1 MAGKGRKLPPFQLL
15 GLLYNRVMD
24 PIRTGIRFTQTI
36 RNVARLREIVTIFA
50 RHGFA
55 EFVAHGGVTAYLP
68 DFVLPAGKK
77 SLKQE
82 MTEESGRDWGQIIG
96 ARLRLCFEELG
107 PAFIKFGQLLCSRE
121 DIFDEGFI
129 GEMRLL
135 RDQVKAIPFSDVRS
149 SVEEALEKPIDEVF
163 ASIDEKPLGTASIG
177 VVYKACLRNGD
188 EVILKVRRPGI
199 ERTMETDFSI
209 IMLLAKQAERISE
222 EVRFLGVTRMV
233 RDFAATLQNELNF
246 NVEAL
251 NCDRLRQNC
260 AKHDADGT
268 FYIPKVYRELTREN
282 ILVGEFLNGIKFSD
296 HKAMESKRD
305 IVLPLLD
312 KGVEVFVK
320 TFLADGF
327 FHADLHGGNLF
338 LLSDDRRIGVVD
350 FGLVG
355 SLGKRGRQSFI
366 AIVYS
371 LVTHNYEN
379 LVYEFLDVAEYDN
392 PPDMDVVVSDVRA
405 ALSPYVG
412 LTIQQTNYSEMF
424 RSILETLK
432 KHQIFLP
439 REWFV
444 VFRALMTL
452 DGVGKA
458 LDYDLDVFA
467 LLQKDIGALVKQSI
481 SREELMEE
489 GFWAGRDIISMLRLL
504 PRHAKWFLRSM
515 SRGGYAFE
523 LRHLGVEESVSKL
536 TASMEFLGFS
546 FLAGIFTFSGAF
558 LLDTSIIPDIRSIPT
573 IVWVF
578 WSLGLVCLGRAWLST
593 RRT

>member
-1 MAGKGRKLPPFQLL
+1 
-15 GLLYNRVMD
+15 MD
-24 PIRTGIRFTQTI
+24 PIRTGIKFGQTI

-55 EFVAHGGVTAYLP
+55 EFVAHGGVMTYLP

-77 SLKQE
+77 TIKQE
-82 MTEESGRDWGQIIG
+82 MKEEGERDWGQIIG
-96 ARLRLCFEELG
+96 SRLRLCFEELG

-129 GEMRLL
+129 SEMRLL
-135 RDQVKAIPFSDVRS
+135 RDQVK
-149 SVEEALEKPIDEVF
+149 PIDFSAVR
-163 ASIDEKPLGTASIG
+163 ASVQEGLSQPIDSIFKNIENKPLGTASIG
-177 VVYKACLRNGD
+177 VVYKAQLLNGD
-188 EVILKVRRPGI
+188 DVILKVRRPGI
-199 ERTMETDFSI
+199 ERTMQTDFSI
-209 IMLLAKQAERISE
+209 ILFLSGQAERISE
-222 EVRFLGVTRMV
+222 EIRFLGVTRMV
-233 RDFAATLQNELNF
+233 NDFASSIQNELNF

-260 AKHDADGT
+260 AKHDPDGA
-268 FYIPKVYRELTREN
+268 FYIPKVYRDLTREN
-282 ILVGEFLNGIKFSD
+282 FLVAEFLKGIKFSD
-296 HKAMESKRD
+296 HVEMDAQRD
-305 IVLPLLD
+305 KVLPLLD
-312 KGVEVFVK
+312 KGVAVFIK

-338 LLSDDRRIGVVD
+338 YLADENRIGVVD

-355 SLGKRGRQSFI
+355 SLGKKGRQSFI

-371 LVTHNYEN
+371 LVSHNYEN
-379 LVYEFLDVAEYDN
+379 LVYEFLDVAEYDM
-392 PPDMDVVVSDVRA
+392 PPDMDVLVGDVRSS
-405 ALSPYVG
+405 LSPYIG
-412 LTIQQTNYSEMF
+412 LTIQQTNYSEIF
-424 RSILETLK
+424 QLILHTLK
-432 KHQIFLP
+432 KHQVYLP

-467 LLQKDIGALVKQSI
+467 LLQKDIGSLVKKSF
-481 SREELMEE
+481 SKEELMEE
-489 GFWAGRDIISMLRLL
+489 GFWAGRDMIGMLRLI
-504 PRHAKWFLRSM
+504 PRHAKWFLRSL

-523 LRHLGVEESVSKL
+523 LKHVGVEESVSKL
-536 TASMEFLGFS
+536 TSSMEFLGFS

-558 LLDTSIIPDIRSIPT
+558 LLDTSVIPNFKAIPP

-578 WSLGLVCLGRAWLST
+578 WVLGAICLGRAWLAT

>member
-1 MAGKGRKLPPFQLL
+1 
-15 GLLYNRVMD
+15 MD
-24 PIRTGIRFTQTI
+24 PIRTGIRFSQTI

-77 SLKQE
+77 TIKQQ
-82 MTEESGRDWGQIIG
+82 MNEEGERDWGQTIG

-129 GEMRLL
+129 SEMRLL
-135 RDQVKAIPFSDVRS
+135 RDQVKPVPFSEVKS
-149 SVEEALEKPIDEVF
+149 TVEDALEGSLEKIF
-163 ASIDEKPLGTASIG
+163 ASIDEQPLGTASIG
-177 VVYKACLRNGD
+177 VVYQARLQNGD
-188 EVILKVRRPGI
+188 DVILKVRRPGI
-199 ERTMETDFSI
+199 ERTMQTDFSI
-209 IMLLAKQAERISE
+209 ILFLTHQAEKISQE
-222 EVRFLGVTRMV
+222 IKFLGVTRMV
-233 RDFAATLQNELNF
+233 RDFAASLQNELNF

-251 NCDRLRQNC
+251 NCDRLRQNTL
-260 AKHDADGT
+260 KHDPDGT
-268 FYIPKVYRELTREN
+268 FYIPRVYREHTREN
-282 ILVGEFLNGIKFSD
+282 ILVAEFLKGTKFSD
-296 HKAMESKRD
+296 HESILKKREKV
-305 IVLPLLD
+305 IPLLD

-338 LLSDDRRIGVVD
+338 LLDDDKRIGVVD

-379 LVYEFLDVAEYDN
+379 LVYEFLDVAEYEN
-392 PPDMDVVVSDVRA
+392 PPDMDIIVGDIRS

-412 LTIQQTNYSEMF
+412 LTIQQTNYSEVF
-424 RSILETLK
+424 QSILQTLK
-432 KHQIFLP
+432 KHQIYLP
-439 REWFV
+439 REWFI

-452 DGVGKA
+452 DGVGRSI
-458 LDYDLDVFA
+458 DYDLDVFA

-481 SREELMEE
+481 SKEELMEE
-489 GFWAGRDIISMLRLL
+489 GFWAGRDLINMLRLI
-504 PRHAKWFLRSM
+504 PRHTKWFLRSF

-523 LRHLGVEESVSKL
+523 LKHVGVEESVSKL
-536 TASMEFLGFS
+536 TSAMEFLGFS
-546 FLAGIFTFSGAF
+546 FLAGIFSFSGAF
-558 LLDTSIIPDIRSIPT
+558 LLETSKIPTFSSIPP
-573 IVWVF
+573 IVWIF
-578 WSLGLVCLGRAWLST
+578 WAMALVCLARAWVAT